1 MTRKRAFLMALAA
14 LALAGSLA
22 AQTREEAKADGKAFA
37 AEAAKKAREAASTP
51 PDASRIPN
59 FDAAGTRA
67 LENLADDPDRIE
79 GAARSAAS
87 GHAGYRAMQ
96 DSVHNRAA
104 FDPQTIRDVLSRSV
118 AIGENP
124 LDYTSGMAVTGSQ
137 GTCVPLPPGTGS
149 AGTYT
154 ATCNTGVSGEL
165 RQASCTIPLAVT
177 FEERTTYRYYASVPP
192 RAGPAAGIDQFGAAI
207 DGGTCQNL
215 GPADTCQAIRD
226 YGLRPTRDCG
236 RYRTDI
242 VQCSAPVPGLVANT
256 HPNTG
261 QHWFAREITRIPITA
276 RDESQCAAVTA
287 NATCSAPAETCT
299 DSEPQTR
306 VIDGVPVTAAC
317 WAWRR
322 DYECLEQ
329 VSGNDCDELEANV
342 ACRFVREECLSGEEP
357 CLTRERVYE
366 CPLPAGENGPEQY
379 VCDGDVYCIDGSCET
394 IVREA
399 NNEFKDAVTALH
411 AMDEARGQFDP
422 ETLTLFKGTRNT
434 CSSKVFGVLNCCK
447 GKGFPLIPGIS
458 LLVAMG
464 CDRAEVL
471 LHERDAQGLC
481 AYVGTYCS
489 DSFLGACLTK
499 KKVYCCF
506 ESKLSR
512 ILQEQ
517 GRAQLP
523 KPWGKPKTET
533 CAGFTLDEFARLDL
547 SRMDFSEVYAEFTEA
562 ARLPDELETSA
573 LIQQKI
579 EDYYDRSGQ

>member
-1 MTRKRAFLMALAA
+1 MTRKLALLMAFAA

-37 AEAAKKAREAASTP
+37 GEAAQKAREAASTP
-51 PDASRIPN
+51 PDAGIIPN
-59 FDAAGTRA
+59 YDPEAARE
-67 LENLADDPDRIE
+67 LEDLADVPDRIE
-79 GAARSAAS
+79 GAARSAAG

-96 DSVHNRAA
+96 DSVQKRAA
-104 FDPQTIRDVLSRSV
+104 FDPQMIRDVLTRSI

-137 GTCVPLPPGTGS
+137 GTCVPLPPGSGS

-154 ATCNTGVSGEL
+154 ATCNTGTSGER
-165 RQASCTIPLAVT
+165 RQASCTIPLEVT
-177 FEERTTYRYYASVPP
+177 FEERAIYKYYAEVPFHTGL
-192 RAGPAAGIDQFGAAI
+192 APAIDQFSDALGN
-207 DGGTCQNL
+207 GTCQNI
-215 GPADTCQAIRD
+215 GRANGCDVVRH
-226 YGLRPTRDCG
+226 YGLKPSSRCA
-236 RYRTDI
+236 RYRFDI
-242 VQCSAPVPGLVANT
+242 LQCSAPVSGLTGNP
-256 HPNTG
+256 HPATG
-261 QHWFAREITRIPITA
+261 QLWFAEDVTRIPVTE
-276 RDESQCAAVTA
+276 RDESQCAALTV
-287 NATCSAPAETCT
+287 NATCGAPVETCT

-306 VIDGVPVTAAC
+306 LIDGVPVTAAC

-322 DYECLEQ
+322 DYECLEHLA
-329 VSGNDCDELEANV
+329 GNDCADLEANG
-342 ACRFVREECLSGEEP
+342 ACRFVREECLSDEEP
-357 CLTRERVYE
+357 CLTRERIYE
-366 CPLPAGENGPEQY
+366 CPLPAGESGDTQY

-394 IVREA
+394 IAREA

-547 SRMDFSEVYAEFTEA
+547 SQMDFSEVYAEFTEA
-562 ARLPDELETSA
+562 ARLPDELETSN

-579 EDYYDRSGQ
+579 EDYYDRGGQ